1 MKRLRNILAILSL
14 SVTMACADNNKVTK
28 DTGVLPAASRQFI
41 SEHFGDI
48 AVSHIQIEKNLVL
61 TDSYDVILTDGTNV
75 EFNRKGEWKEVNRH
89 NLSVPGAIIPEAIRT
104 YVRQNYPSAM
114 IVAIDKDFRD
124 YEIDLNNGLEL
135 KFDLQGNLVDFD

>member
-1 MKRLRNILAILSL
+1 
-14 SVTMACADNNKVTK
+14 MACADNNKVTK
-28 DTGVLPAASRQFI
+28 DTGVLPAASRLFI

-89 NLSVPGAIIPEAIRT
+89 NLPVPGAIIPETIQN

-114 IVAIDKDFRD
+114 IVAVDRDFRE
-124 YEIDLNNGLEL
+124 YEIDLDNGIEL
-135 KFDLQGNLVDFD
+135 KFDLQGNLVDLD

>member
-1 MKRLRNILAILSL
+1 MKRLSSILAILSL
-14 SVTMACADNNKVTK
+14 SVAIACADNNKITK
-28 DTGVLPAASRQFI
+28 DTGVLPATSRQFI

-89 NLSVPGAIIPEAIRT
+89 NLPVPGAIIPETIQN
-104 YVRQNYPSAM
+104 YVRQNYPLAM
-114 IVAIDKDFRD
+114 IVAVDKDFRD
-124 YEIDLNNGLEL
+124 YEIDLDNGIEL
-135 KFDLQGNLVDFD
+135 KFDLQGNLVDLD

>member
-1 MKRLRNILAILSL
+1 MKRLSSILAILSL
-14 SVTMACADNNKVTK
+14 SVAIACADNNKITK
-28 DTGVLPAASRQFI
+28 DTGVLPATSRQFI

-89 NLSVPGAIIPEAIRT
+89 NLPVPGAIIPETIQN
-104 YVRQNYPSAM
+104 YVRQNYPLAM
-114 IVAIDKDFRD
+114 IVAVDKDFRE
-124 YEIDLNNGLEL
+124 YEIDLDNGIEL
-135 KFDLQGNLVDFD
+135 KFDLQGNLVDLD